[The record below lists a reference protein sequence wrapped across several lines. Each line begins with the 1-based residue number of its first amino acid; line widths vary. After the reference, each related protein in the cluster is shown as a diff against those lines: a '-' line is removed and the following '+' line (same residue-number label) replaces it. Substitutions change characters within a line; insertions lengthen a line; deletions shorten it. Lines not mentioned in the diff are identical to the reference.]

1 MAKST
6 AVHDD
11 DVFAITDKGVKELK
25 SADTQ
30 MSVAELQ
37 VLVLMDGFTPVAG
50 IADLVPGTSRDEVNA
65 AVLKLALAKYIVN
78 TVEPES
84 DVNSSGFSTITVP
97 AGFFSSLKS
106 DSSPEAEGGAS
117 ILKQKGYYVRI
128 ARRHADAREHPPG
141 WRPTVLVIDD
151 DIDLQKLIR
160 TYFVLEGFVVR
171 AALKRDDISIAL
183 RMQPV
188 PDLVLLD
195 VHLPDADG
203 FDILAR
209 MRHHPVLKTMP
220 VIMLT
225 AEATREAVLRG
236 LKGGADG
243 YVTKP
248 FEADVLVTAVKAV
261 LGLSAPPEG
270 EKSPQTSAQAH
281 ARK

>member
-65 AVLKLALAKYIVN
+65 AVLRLALAKYIVN

-106 DSSPEAEGGAS
+106 DSPEAEGGAS

-128 ARRHADAREHPPG
+128 ARRHADTHERKAG
-141 WRPTVLVIDD
+141 WRPTVLVVDD

-160 TYFVLEGFVVR
+160 TYFVLEGFIVR

-188 PDLVLLD
+188 PDLILLD

-209 MRHHPVLKTMP
+209 LRHHPVLKTMP

-225 AEATREAVLRG
+225 GEATREAVLRG

-261 LGLSAPPEG
+261 LGLSSPPEG
-270 EKSPQTSAQAH
+270 TQSTQTQT
-281 ARK
+281 RK

>member
-1 MAKST
+1 MAKITS
-6 AVHDD
+6 VRDD
-11 DVFAITDKGVKELK
+11 DVFALTDKGVKELK

-30 MSVAELQ
+30 MTVAELQ
-37 VLVLMDGFTPVAG
+37 VLVLLDGLLPVAA
-50 IADLVPGTSRDEVNA
+50 IADCVPETSRDEVNA

-97 AGFFSSLKS
+97 AGFFSSLKN
-106 DSSPEAEGGAS
+106 DSNPEAEGGAS
-117 ILKQKGYYVRI
+117 ILKQRGYYVRI
-128 ARRHADAREHPPG
+128 ARRHDTVERKPG
-141 WRPTVLVIDD
+141 WQPTVVVIDD

-160 TYFVLEGFVVR
+160 TYFVLEGFKVR
-171 AALKRDDISIAL
+171 AALKRDDIAIAF
-183 RMQPV
+183 RMQPT

-203 FDILAR
+203 FDILGR
-209 MRHHPVLKTMP
+209 MRHHPVLKNMP

-225 AEATREAVLRG
+225 GESTREAVLRG
-236 LKGGADG
+236 LNLGADG

-261 LGLSAPPEG
+261 LGLSRPPDGKKPAEA
-270 EKSPQTSAQAH
+270 K
-281 ARK
+281 R